1 MLSRCIFLITLGF
14 LFVSSTAYPK
24 RRRRGGTAG
33 SDEDNDIPLK
43 FRGRGL
49 TRGQD
54 IKGKVLDRTE
64 LKDCVIR
71 HEALDESQARL
82 DSTSSDLETLE
93 QSLQRDSKK
102 IEEDRLAVDQY
113 SRAAVDQFNLTLEE
127 HQRAVDR
134 SRERVD
140 KYNLAAA
147 RNKND
152 ADSFNAKCAE
162 RWYYL
167 DDMRSVL
174 RELGITDK

>member
-14 LFVSSTAYPK
+14 LFESSTAYPK

-102 IEEDRLAVDQY
+102 IEEDRLAI
-113 SRAAVDQFNLTLEE
+113 DQFNLTLEE

-134 SRERVD
+134 YRERVD
-140 KYNLAAA
+140 KYSLAAA

-152 ADSFNAKCAE
+152 VDSFNAKCAE